1 MISSISSRGQSQRFF
16 GGMRFLSRIDGNRGG
31 LSQIMFYVL
40 VPQIYDA
47 LKNRGGARLWKKEHG
62 IIRFIFFGLVHTLSK
77 YLLRYNT
84 GKWRGCMKRALF
96 CAHNGV
102 SVYAPYLVPM
112 LIARTLRKFR
122 RRKVPY
128 VNTCA
133 AMCHAKSPDESR
145 FTHTVLCINTA
156 GASVISRIEEN
167 LRGRKRRNGIH
178 DV

>member
-1 MISSISSRGQSQRFF
+1 
-16 GGMRFLSRIDGNRGG
+16 
-31 LSQIMFYVL
+31 
-40 VPQIYDA
+40 
-47 LKNRGGARLWKKEHG
+47 
-62 IIRFIFFGLVHTLSK
+62 
-77 YLLRYNT
+77 
-84 GKWRGCMKRALF
+84 MKRALF
-96 CAHNGV
+96 RAHNGV

-156 GASVISRIEEN
+156 GASVISRMERGKLAREKTTERNSRN
-167 LRGRKRRNGIH
+167 LF
-178 DV
+178 V

>member
-1 MISSISSRGQSQRFF
+1 VSRQSQRFF
-16 GGMRFLSRIDGNRGG
+16 GGMRFLPRIDGNRGRA
-31 LSQIMFYVL
+31 FVNNVL
-40 VPQIYDA
+40 CPRAADLWRA
-47 LKNRGGARLWKKEHG
+47 KKSRRRATWKKEHG
-62 IIRFIFFGLVHTLSK
+62 IVRFIFFGLVHTLSK

-96 CAHNGV
+96 CVHNGV

-133 AMCHAKSPDESR
+133 AMCHAKSPDESH
-145 FTHTVLCINTA
+145 FTHCA
-156 GASVISRIEEN
+156 MY
-167 LRGRKRRNGIH
+167 
-178 DV
+178 